1 MQSAEDT
8 PPTPPWYRTPFEIW
22 SDEGME
28 TMRMGGA
35 DEEGQWMRVLEQ
47 VKGQIRMEI
56 GDVVEHIWKYVAVW

>member
-1 MQSAEDT
+1 
-8 PPTPPWYRTPFEIW
+8 
-22 SDEGME
+22 ME
-28 TMRMGGA
+28 TMRMGRA